1 MKTTLYIFLVILFVF
16 TVWQLYVSY
25 GNKKYETLT
34 HEIIGNIKSIDF
46 KIFNKYT
53 KASVNTEAYNMNSA
67 SKNFPVLANYIFGGN
82 KDSLQMAMTSPVIY
96 NMSNISSFSFI
107 MPLEFE
113 INNLQC
119 IECDFWIIYGGLPI
133 GNESVNVNPKNIFL
147 ITAEFEGAYSQKFLR
162 QFEKVITIDTKLQ
175 GDNLVYDHVGY
186 PWFINNS
193 FDELYHLDNVKKNQI
208 NFSNCLRLLKHYLQ

>member
-46 KIFNKYT
+46 KIYNKYT

-82 KDSLQMAMTSPVIY
+82 KDSLKMAMTSPVIY

-113 INNLQC
+113 INNLPSPNTEKIFFETVENQC
-119 IECDFWIIYGGLPI
+119 IAVIKFSGFANEKNCAAKHLELLNILEQNNISCNNDFMIAVYQPPYQIINRK
-133 GNESVNVNPKNIFL
+133 NEIWVEVNVPEIKNVLPK
-147 ITAEFEGAYSQKFLR
+147 
-162 QFEKVITIDTKLQ
+162 
-175 GDNLVYDHVGY
+175 
-186 PWFINNS
+186 
-193 FDELYHLDNVKKNQI
+193 
-208 NFSNCLRLLKHYLQ
+208 